1 MNTSWINVEKLELI
15 KNVYVSCS
23 RHFVNKNLT
32 TTDLNKKKIKRLL
45 VNHFDEDIWLNYLR
59 DQSRSQMF
67 F

>member
-1 MNTSWINVEKLELI
+1 MNNSWINVEKLELI

-23 RHFVNKNLT
+23 RHFVNKNFT
-32 TTDLNKKKIKRLL
+32 TIDLNKKKIKRLL
-45 VNHFDEDIWLNYLR
+45 VNHFGEDIWLNHLR

>member
-23 RHFVNKNLT
+23 GHFVNKNLT
-32 TTDLNKKKIKRLL
+32 TTDLNKKKIKGLL
-45 VNHFDEDIWLNYLR
+45 VNLFDEDIWLNYLR